1 MSAHLVRTVDGY
13 HWHSDFFFI
22 ILVVISCLDGILS
35 FGHPQQQELWIVL
48 LLGLVWPEAEES
60 GLL

>member
-1 MSAHLVRTVDGY
+1 MDITGTATFV
-13 HWHSDFFFI
+13 FI